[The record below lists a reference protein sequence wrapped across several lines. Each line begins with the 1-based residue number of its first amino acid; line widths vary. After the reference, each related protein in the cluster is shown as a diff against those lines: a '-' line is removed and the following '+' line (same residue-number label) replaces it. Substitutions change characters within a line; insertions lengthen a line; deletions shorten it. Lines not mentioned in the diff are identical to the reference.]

1 MDQTARP
8 ILRFCQ
14 RQDNQNKK
22 DDNGMKNAEA
32 SDKNSSFITHHSSFK
47 GEAFKAAMLSALVL
61 PGAGQM
67 YNRQWIKGLFL
78 GLLFIVASLAVLIP
92 LTLAAAGY
100 YLALGSDSLDSIEK
114 SLKPIKDMMLSL
126 IVLAV
131 SSVVLYVYSIVDA
144 YAQRMRME
152 KEAADPPPE

>member
-1 MDQTARP
+1 MRNDKT
-8 ILRFCQ
+8 L
-14 RQDNQNKK
+14 
-22 DDNGMKNAEA
+22 
-32 SDKNSSFITHHSSFK
+32 DKNSSFK
-47 GEAFKAAMLSALVL
+47 GEAAKAALLSALVL

-78 GLLFIVASLAVLIP
+78 GLLFLAASLAVLIP

-100 YLALGSDSLDSIEK
+100 YLALNSESLDSIEK
-114 SLKPIKDMMLSL
+114 SLQPIKDMMLSL

-131 SSVVLYVYSIVDA
+131 SSIVLYVYSIVDA

-152 KEAADPPPE
+152 KEASQNDPEN